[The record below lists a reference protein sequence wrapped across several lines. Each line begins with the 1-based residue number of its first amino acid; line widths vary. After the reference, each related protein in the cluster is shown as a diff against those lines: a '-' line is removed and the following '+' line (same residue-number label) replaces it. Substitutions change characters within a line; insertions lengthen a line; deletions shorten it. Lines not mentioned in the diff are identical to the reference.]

1 MMPTSVGM
9 IAAFKSWS
17 VSEVL
22 VMREPLIAYECMMWK
37 AYLESV
43 YMFVLLLPSRVRALV
58 NAISS
63 AFWEEVPEGRDWD
76 SIISVSETL
85 HIQLSLFLLMS

>member
-17 VSEVL
+17 INEVL
-22 VMREPLIAYECMMWK
+22 VMREPLIDRSPCSFQMAAYECMMWK

-43 YMFVLLLPSRVRALV
+43 YIFALISCEGKVLVRAI
-58 NAISS
+58 NS
-63 AFWEEVPEGRDWD
+63 AFWEEVPY
-76 SIISVSETL
+76 
-85 HIQLSLFLLMS
+85 